1 MKVRKTDNWFAKET
15 FINISTPEAYI
26 ALHQKHIFERLW
38 VNSCITISMQ
48 CDSAPYDS
56 SDMQFETGQQ
66 EKSMQ
71 VRACGQVIDHE
82 NF

>member
-1 MKVRKTDNWFAKET
+1 
-15 FINISTPEAYI
+15 
-26 ALHQKHIFERLW
+26 
-38 VNSCITISMQ
+38 MQ

-82 NF
+82 NFWIAREACGRLGQVYQLG